1 MKNKFTEYV
10 LKTPTNSNKNVM
22 DTMLEGVC
30 EDDVKEALY
39 AFLYRQNETVNPSV
53 LKTWV
58 DEVFKNFGVGQ
69 TYTLR
74 IDQTNKNPL
83 TCCEYMDDA
92 IGMEKGSSAWDQKE
106 IFKSIKPCMFKDG
119 RVNYYLNPS
128 NFTQTA
134 DGVDIE
140 EKLLNGEDGDVMIE
154 FEKFAYRI
162 YDEGQYVYVSISNNA
177 EDIAKD
183 LRYKYLPFTRKREG
197 DCEKVYIGAFHGSV
211 MDNKLRSLPAMP
223 TVNITIG
230 DARNAAQT
238 NGEGYEQLT
247 FYQWTMLQCLYLIRY
262 GNLNAQA
269 CLGKGYT
276 EAEDVDTAGMTVYDG
291 MYHGSIEDGTV
302 HVKFAGIED
311 FYGNIGN
318 FIDGIYCNDNYHAMA
333 ATTNFNDSAQ
343 GYTDL
348 GAIGAEDNYGVLET
362 IWGDTALGF
371 IPKTYITEDEMT
383 ETSLEEFFSDFAVV
397 YSGSLALTGASFGS
411 GSFGGPFCFYLSLPA
426 GLADSIIG
434 ARLSYYK

>member
-1 MKNKFTEYV
+1 
-10 LKTPTNSNKNVM
+10 
-22 DTMLEGVC
+22 
-30 EDDVKEALY
+30 
-39 AFLYRQNETVNPSV
+39 
-53 LKTWV
+53 
-58 DEVFKNFGVGQ
+58 
-69 TYTLR
+69 
-74 IDQTNKNPL
+74 
-83 TCCEYMDDA
+83 
-92 IGMEKGSSAWDQKE
+92 
-106 IFKSIKPCMFKDG
+106 MFKDG